1 MPLRLTMPRSLMALV
16 LALALTACA
25 ADKAKPV
32 ASAPPPEPEPEFVEV
47 APEPEPEP
55 EPVSEAVI
63 EAAIAAVIPDEPTE
77 PAAPPEPEIDD
88 DPAQVMDLDGAGLEA
103 LLGIP
108 SFSRQETGVQVW
120 QYAGTACILNIYL
133 YDDGPNTPYRVTYFE
148 VRGDSAERLC
158 FRNLLLA
165 RLSS

>member
-1 MPLRLTMPRSLMALV
+1 MPKSLLALV
-16 LALALTACA
+16 LALVLTACA

-32 ASAPPPEPEPEFVEV
+32 ATTPP
-47 APEPEPEP
+47 PEPEP
-55 EPVSEAVI
+55 EPVSEAVV
-63 EAAIAAVIPDEPTE
+63 EAAIAAVIPNDPTE
-77 PAAPPEPEIDD
+77 PAAPREPEIDD
-88 DPAQVMDLDGAGLEA
+88 DPALLMELDGPGLEA
-103 LLGIP
+103 LLGVP

-120 QYAGTACILNIYL
+120 QYAGTACILDIYL

>member
-1 MPLRLTMPRSLMALV
+1 MPRSLLALV
-16 LALALTACA
+16 LALTLTACA
-25 ADKAKPV
+25 ADTAKPV
-32 ASAPPPEPEPEFVEV
+32 ASAPEPEPEVVEV
-47 APEPEPEP
+47 APEL

-63 EAAIAAVIPDEPTE
+63 EAAIAAVIPDEPT
-77 PAAPPEPEIDD
+77 APPEPTIDD
-88 DPAQVMDLDGAGLEA
+88 NPALLMDLDGPGLET
-103 LLGIP
+103 LLGTP

-120 QYAGTACILNIYL
+120 QYAGTACTLDIYL
-133 YDDGPNTPYRVTYFE
+133 YDDGPDTPYRVTYYE

>member
-1 MPLRLTMPRSLMALV
+1 MPRSLMALV
-16 LALALTACA
+16 LALVLTACA
-25 ADKAKPV
+25 ADKTKPV
-32 ASAPPPEPEPEFVEV
+32 ATTPPPEPAPEPVVAEV
-47 APEPEPEP
+47 APEPEP

-63 EAAIAAVIPDEPTE
+63 EAAIAAVIPNEPTAAPE
-77 PAAPPEPEIDD
+77 PALDD
-88 DPAQVMDLDGAGLEA
+88 DPALLMDLDGPGLEA
-103 LLGIP
+103 LLGVP

-120 QYAGTACILNIYL
+120 QYAGAACILDVYL